1 MFGYIIVNRPELRIR
16 EWEMYHSYYCGLCR
30 VLKEKYGRVG
40 QATLSYDMT
49 FLLMLLSGLYEPET
63 VYGQSR
69 CIMHPGKK
77 HEYRCNELT
86 EYAADMNVLLT
97 EYKCMDD
104 WKDDRNHLRL
114 LLARILGRRT
124 GENRQK
130 YSRKLE
136 QIAKAMEEL
145 SRAEEQGIM
154 DLDKMAGCFGRVMA
168 EIVAVRKDEWESSLQ
183 RFGFYLGKFI
193 YLLDAYEDIEEDL
206 KKGRY
211 NPLKEMFEA
220 SASNTDLCNVAE
232 GACDMREK
240 GGCEKP
246 DFEQNCRDILTM
258 MMSACCR
265 EFEQLPILDNV
276 EILRNILYSGV
287 WSRYEAVRLARRKG
301 TEKHYE

>member
-1 MFGYIIVNRPELRIR
+1 
-16 EWEMYHSYYCGLCR
+16 
-30 VLKEKYGRVG
+30 
-40 QATLSYDMT
+40 
-49 FLLMLLSGLYEPET
+49 
-63 VYGQSR
+63 
-69 CIMHPGKK
+69 
-77 HEYRCNELT
+77 
-86 EYAADMNVLLT
+86 
-97 EYKCMDD
+97 MDD
-104 WKDDRNHLRL
+104 WKDDRKYLRL

-136 QIAKAMEEL
+136 QIAAAMEEL
-145 SRAEEQGIM
+145 SRAEEQGVM

-168 EIVAVRKDEWESSLQ
+168 QIAAVRKDEWESSLL

-211 NPLKEMFEA
+211 NPLKEKYI
-220 SASNTDLCNVAE
+220 D
-232 GACDMREK
+232 
-240 GGCEKP
+240 P
-246 DFEQNCRDILTM
+246 DFEQSCQDILTM

-287 WSRYEAVRLARRKG
+287 WSRYEAVRSARRTAADELRSGREG